1 MVEITARLIWYQG
14 EFNSGG
20 SAKEYATLFSRMI
33 TDWREK
39 WGIGDFPFVY
49 VQLPNFEPVDQ
60 VPSVEGN
67 GWRWVREGQ
76 LKALNLPNTA
86 MAVTI
91 DVGDPF
97 DLHPV
102 DKYDVG
108 HRLALAA
115 RKLAYGEKIVG
126 MGPLYKKMSVK
137 GNKIILEFTNQGKK
151 LMIGT
156 SPYIPEGEQV
166 RPKPTKL
173 TGFGI
178 AGADR
183 KFVWADAVIE
193 GNKVIVS
200 SHEVAEPVAVR
211 YGFSNSPRCNLY
223 NEEGLPASPF
233 RTDHWE

>member
-1 MVEITARLIWYQG
+1 
-14 EFNSGG
+14 
-20 SAKEYATLFSRMI
+20 
-33 TDWREK
+33 
-39 WGIGDFPFVY
+39 
-49 VQLPNFEPVDQ
+49 
-60 VPSVEGN
+60 
-67 GWRWVREGQ
+67 
-76 LKALNLPNTA
+76 
-86 MAVTI
+86 
-91 DVGDPF
+91 
-97 DLHPV
+97 
-102 DKYDVG
+102 
-108 HRLALAA
+108 
-115 RKLAYGEKIVG
+115 
-126 MGPLYKKMSVK
+126 MSVK

-156 SPYIPEGEQV
+156 SPYIPEGEQA

-178 AGADR
+178 AGTDR

-200 SHEVAEPVAVR
+200 SPEVAEPVAVR

>member
-1 MVEITARLIWYQG
+1 
-14 EFNSGG
+14 
-20 SAKEYATLFSRMI
+20 
-33 TDWREK
+33 
-39 WGIGDFPFVY
+39 
-49 VQLPNFEPVDQ
+49 
-60 VPSVEGN
+60 
-67 GWRWVREGQ
+67 
-76 LKALNLPNTA
+76 

-115 RKLAYGEKIVG
+115 RRLAYGEKVVG

-151 LMIGT
+151 LMMGT
-156 SPYIPEGEQV
+156 SPYIPAGEPPH
-166 RPKPTKL
+166 PKPTKL

-200 SHEVAEPVAVR
+200 SSEVAVPVAVR

-223 NEEGLPASPF
+223 NEKGLPASPF
-233 RTDHWE
+233 RTDRKTNKWRAAQTGKRENSFRTASSGSLSILYRGIGRWKDMSESDNQYEARYFNRGFGILFLNNGI

>member
-1 MVEITARLIWYQG
+1 
-14 EFNSGG
+14 
-20 SAKEYATLFSRMI
+20 
-33 TDWREK
+33 
-39 WGIGDFPFVY
+39 
-49 VQLPNFEPVDQ
+49 
-60 VPSVEGN
+60 
-67 GWRWVREGQ
+67 
-76 LKALNLPNTA
+76 
-86 MAVTI
+86 
-91 DVGDPF
+91 
-97 DLHPV
+97 
-102 DKYDVG
+102 
-108 HRLALAA
+108 
-115 RKLAYGEKIVG
+115 LAYGEKIVG

-137 GNKIILEFTNQGKK
+137 GNKIILEFSNQGKK

>member
-1 MVEITARLIWYQG
+1 M
-14 EFNSGG
+14 
-20 SAKEYATLFSRMI
+20 
-33 TDWREK
+33 
-39 WGIGDFPFVY
+39 
-49 VQLPNFEPVDQ
+49 
-60 VPSVEGN
+60 
-67 GWRWVREGQ
+67 
-76 LKALNLPNTA
+76 
-86 MAVTI
+86 
-91 DVGDPF
+91 
-97 DLHPV
+97 HPV

-151 LMIGT
+151 LVMGT
-156 SPYIPEGEQV
+156 SPYIPAGKPPH
-166 RPKPTKL
+166 PKPTKL

-200 SHEVAEPVAVR
+200 SSEVAVPLAVR
-211 YGFSNSPRCNLY
+211 YGFSNSPLCNLY
-223 NEEGLPASPF
+223 NEKGLPASPF
-233 RTDHWE
+233 RTDSWDK

>member
-1 MVEITARLIWYQG
+1 
-14 EFNSGG
+14 
-20 SAKEYATLFSRMI
+20 
-33 TDWREK
+33 
-39 WGIGDFPFVY
+39 
-49 VQLPNFEPVDQ
+49 
-60 VPSVEGN
+60 
-67 GWRWVREGQ
+67 
-76 LKALNLPNTA
+76 
-86 MAVTI
+86 
-91 DVGDPF
+91 
-97 DLHPV
+97 
-102 DKYDVG
+102 
-108 HRLALAA
+108 
-115 RKLAYGEKIVG
+115 
-126 MGPLYKKMSVK
+126 MSVK

-166 RPKPTKL
+166 RPKSTKL